1 MITAII
7 FFLYLCGII
16 GTPILMVYLNK
27 KYLNSMDLGEVKTE
41 MTMEGGKKSYDRE
54 KFSSAILMCS
64 VFWPIGL
71 LLIGYNVLVYWHTH

>member
-7 FFLYLCGII
+7 FFLYLCGIV
-16 GTPILMVYLNK
+16 GTPVLMVYLNK
-27 KYLNSMDLGEVKTE
+27 KYPNSMDLGEVKTITTIDGE
-41 MTMEGGKKSYDRE
+41 KKDHDRE
-54 KFSSAILMCS
+54 KFGSAILMCS